1 MHSCEIVG
9 KGACITRMGAVRNY
23 STNTIMEKNKGRGGV
38 VKDMEF
44 LGVLEIEQVDFPG
57 S

>member
-9 KGACITRMGAVRNY
+9 KSACITRMGAVRNY
-23 STNTIMEKNKGRGGV
+23 STNTIMEKNKRRGGA
-38 VKDMEF
+38 VKDMEI

>member
-9 KGACITRMGAVRNY
+9 KGACITRMGAVRNC
-23 STNTIMEKNKGRGGV
+23 STNTIMEKNKRRGGV